1 MIALLLAAAAAAS
14 YGAADFSGALA
25 SKRVNAMVI
34 TVVVQAVSL
43 VALNAMLV
51 VFPED
56 DRRWTDLGWA
66 ALAGLGAALALV
78 CFYRAL
84 AIGPM
89 STAAAVTAA
98 VGTAVPVVVALGL
111 GERPSALTLAGV
123 ALCLPG
129 AVLVSAGTSED
140 GHRATTLPRVRV
152 GQRSD
157 AAATVRLSILA
168 GIGFGLFF
176 VALSRVS
183 ADSGLFPLLGARTA
197 SIVALSVLLFWRRAW
212 EPLGRTDWPLAIVA
226 GVLDFAANA
235 GYLLAVTRGE
245 LAWVAAIT
253 SLYPVATVLLARMV
267 LKERL
272 APVQV
277 LGLGVAAGALVLVAL
292 GR

>member
-1 MIALLLAAAAAAS
+1 VIALLLAAAAAVS

-51 VFPED
+51 IVPED

-98 VGTAVPVVVALGL
+98 VGTAVPVVVALAL

-129 AVLVSAGTSED
+129 AVLVSVGTRED
-140 GHRATTLPRVRV
+140 GHRATTLPRARV

-157 AAATVRLSILA
+157 VATTVRLSILA
-168 GIGFGLFF
+168 GIGFGIFF

-197 SIVALSVLLFWRRAW
+197 SIVALSALLFWRRGW
-212 EPLGRTDWPLAIVA
+212 EPLGRADWPLAIVA

-253 SLYPVATVLLARMV
+253 SLYPVATVLLARVV

-277 LGLGVAAGALVLVAL
+277 VGLGVAAGALVLVTL